1 MFQNLEYKVTGMTV
15 CYYKKQGKWKMGPG
29 DNGKRYGL
37 VGWARGNPL
46 DLEILTEIECP
57 KDVHHGI

>member
-29 DNGKRYGL
+29 DNGKRYGW
-37 VGWARGNPL
+37 VGWARGNPFGNT
-46 DLEILTEIECP
+46 D
-57 KDVHHGI
+57 